1 MKKKNRLFGPAI
13 LVTAAFIGPGTVVT
27 ASRAGSDFGF
37 VLLWAIAFSV
47 LATIVLQEM
56 AARVGVVTGRGLS
69 HVIRNSIDNP
79 IFRIGVLGLILL
91 AILVGNSAY
100 QTGNILG
107 ATAGIE
113 AIIPAVDPSLSL
125 QKPGLA
131 GSVTHES
138 TLQAVNIQ
146 FLLVSLIAAFTISI
160 IWIGRVDW
168 LQKILTVCVGL
179 MSCLFLY
186 SAVASRPDWSNIAA
200 GFVPRIPTGSEW
212 FVIGII
218 GTTVVPY
225 NLFLHA
231 SAAAQQWGGPEAA
244 DDTESSIQYSRIDTI
259 LSVAL
264 GGLVTCAILIT
275 ASMAFHNTGNNA
287 GSGGLDIAKQLEPAL
302 GTNSKLIFS
311 IGLFAAGLTSAIT
324 APVAAAF
331 AVSGCFGW
339 SGKLSDIRL
348 KTTATAVVLIGFAF
362 AIWLGKSPQQTII
375 LAQAANGLLLPL
387 LAILL
392 LVICNQQ
399 SVMNRFKNG
408 KLSNG
413 LGILILL
420 ITGVIAI
427 NQLNSVKN
435 KIRAIVT
442 PAKTSSIETLNDDSN
457 MMTRDQS
464 KNRI

>member
-27 ASRAGSDFGF
+27 ASSAGSDFGF

-56 AARVGVVTGRGLS
+56 AARVGVVTGHGLS
-69 HVIRNSIDNP
+69 HVIKDAIDNR
-79 IFRIGVLGLILL
+79 IFRIGVLGLILV

-113 AIIPAVDPSLSL
+113 AIIPTVNL
-125 QKPGLA
+125 QKSHLA
-131 GSVTHES
+131 GSVAIE
-138 TLQAVNIQ
+138 LQVKEGNIQ
-146 FLLVSLIAAFTISI
+146 FILVSLVAVVTMTI

-186 SAVASRPDWSNIAA
+186 SAIASQPNGSDIAA

-231 SAAAQQWGGPEAA
+231 SAAAQQWGEAEAA
-244 DDTESSIQYSRIDTI
+244 DDTKSSIRYSRIDTI

-302 GTNSKLIFS
+302 GTNSKFIFS

-331 AVSGCFGW
+331 AASGCFGW

-348 KTTATAVVLIGFAF
+348 KITATTVVLIGAAF

-387 LAILL
+387 LAVLL
-392 LVICNQQ
+392 LVICNQK
-399 SVMNRFKNG
+399 SVMHDFKNG

-413 LGILILL
+413 LGILILI

-435 KIRAIVT
+435 KIRAIVAPT
-442 PAKTSSIETLNDDSN
+442 KTTSIEILSHNSKII
-457 MMTRDQS
+457 TRDQS
-464 KNRI
+464 NNRI